1 MSKPAKANVVLGED
15 WVVPEDVV
23 DGELRRH
30 RARRSW
36 FSLNSSPLARKIIT
50 FNLLAMV
57 VLVSG
62 VLYLN
67 PFRDSLVLQRES
79 GLVAEAQL
87 VADLFE
93 ALLPKGAPVNLA
105 AGDGIDVVGALAGLE
120 RAAGVEITV
129 FDPARALIASTEGR
143 PRPDSEAVEGLGV
156 DHRSTVITD
165 ILNMLWSR
173 LAVFSTDEVVEPG
186 ISSQDMVRALLPA
199 ALAGSTQVTTEHNA
213 SGKTIFAVATP
224 IRQDGR
230 VLGVVGVTSAAGE
243 IDDLVRV
250 EREQVLQMFVIAIIV
265 SIGLSLVLASTIAN
279 PLSDLAAAAEI
290 GHDKNAR
297 KMNPGRV
304 RIPDLTARPD
314 EIGRLS
320 GAMRGMVAALYDRI
334 DANEQFAADVAHEI
348 KNPLASLRSAVASLH
363 VTKRDDHRTK
373 LLDVIDHDVRRLD
386 RLVSDISNASRL
398 DSELVK
404 EEEAT
409 FDLLHTLSNLTEHL
423 GAEAARKGV
432 DFITDVPP
440 QPIRIQ
446 GLEGRLAQVFV
457 NLITNALSFCEEGDA
472 VRVWARKRENRVL
485 VVIEDTGPG
494 IPQQA
499 LTKIFKRFYSERPSG
514 QFGEHSGLGLAIS
527 KQIVEA
533 HGGVIW
539 AENIRPT
546 YADITSEPLRLHA
559 STVAL
564 EGRAV
569 VIFGASGTG
578 KSELAL
584 GLMAYG
590 AMLVADDQT
599 VLEARDGRLIASAP
613 EVIRGR
619 IEARGV
625 GLLAAA
631 VADRAEVVLAV
642 DLDHDETERLP
653 PERRIAWLGVS
664 VPLVLRLQSGHFA
677 AAIMQYLRAGRVA

>member
-1 MSKPAKANVVLGED
+1 MAAGIGLARSKHGSEADVVLGED
-15 WVVPEDVV
+15 WVAPDDLADV
-23 DGELRRH
+23 ELRQH

-36 FSLNSSPLARKIIT
+36 ISLNSSPLARKIIT

-57 VLVSG
+57 VLVAG

-87 VADLFE
+87 IADLFE
-93 ALLPKGAPVNLA
+93 ALLPAAAETGLGA
-105 AGDGIDVVGALAGLE
+105 DGLVDVGAVLAGLK
-120 RAAGVEITV
+120 RAEGVEIHV
-129 FDPARALIASTEGR
+129 FDPSQALIGSTVGQ
-143 PRPDSEAVEGLGV
+143 PRSGSETVEGLGV
-156 DHRSTVITD
+156 DQRSTIITD
-165 ILNMLWSR
+165 LLNRLWDAM
-173 LAVFSTDEVVEPG
+173 AVLFASDPVGAPALG
-186 ISSQDMVRALLPA
+186 SQEAVQALLPR
-199 ALAGSTQVTTEHNA
+199 ALAGSTQISTDRS
-213 SGKTIFAVATP
+213 SGGETIFAVATP
-224 IRQDGR
+224 IMQAGR
-230 VLGVVGVTSAAGE
+230 VVAVVGMTSAAGE

-290 GHDKNAR
+290 GRDRNAR

-320 GAMRGMVAALYDRI
+320 GAMRGMVTALYDRI

-363 VTKRDDHRTK
+363 MTKRDDHRTR
-373 LLDVIDHDVRRLD
+373 LLEVIDHDVRRLD

-404 EEEAT
+404 EEEES
-409 FDLLHTLSNLTEHL
+409 FDLLKMIGNLTEHH
-423 GAEAARKGV
+423 GTEAARRGI
-432 DFITDVPP
+432 DFITDLPP
-440 QPIRIQ
+440 QPIIIH
-446 GLEGRLAQVFV
+446 GLEARLAQVFV

-485 VVIEDTGPG
+485 VVVEDTGPG
-494 IPQQA
+494 IPEQA
-499 LTKIFKRFYSERPSG
+499 LTKIFKRFYSERPAG

-546 YADITSEPLRLHA
+546 HADVTSEPL
-559 STVAL
+559 
-564 EGRAV
+564 
-569 VIFGASGTG
+569 GARF
-578 KSELAL
+578 
-584 GLMAYG
+584 
-590 AMLVADDQT
+590 V
-599 VLEARDGRLIASAP
+599 
-613 EVIRGR
+613 
-619 IEARGV
+619 V
-625 GLLAAA
+625 GLP
-631 VADRAEVVLAV
+631 V
-642 DLDHDETERLP
+642 
-653 PERRIAWLGVS
+653 
-664 VPLVLRLQSGHFA
+664 
-677 AAIMQYLRAGRVA
+677 